1 MPFGAALGCSCP
13 RAAAAPPAAQEL
25 ETMRVQNEQLAARL
39 FTVEQRNSEMA
50 RAHGTSA
57 LARSSRRAHPWR
69 PPLPPYQSRPP
80 CHEEIHGDLSP
91 AEEGPR
97 RVL

>member
-57 LARSSRRAHPWR
+57 LDRSSRRAHPWR

-80 CHEEIHGDLSP
+80 CHEEIDPSP

>member
-1 MPFGAALGCSCP
+1 
-13 RAAAAPPAAQEL
+13 
-25 ETMRVQNEQLAARL
+25 MRVQNEQLAARL

-80 CHEEIHGDLSP
+80 CHEEIHGDPSP